1 MIWQTKVR
9 ARPEKIKN
17 TTTHIPV
24 VNHMCSKTLWNAPTV
39 VCGLHLRNLAWLFIF
54 IFVQEQRSKPDQAS
68 AWLSETVLILYTVS
82 VSSRARGTGRIRSV
96 ALSVPKG
103 VFFHR
108 WPDLRWEAK
117 QPLDWLVGII
127 ITIGYHYKLLG
138 KALFWIFTQEWWK
151 NWNPSNFRSARARR
165 ATHAEETGRHD
176 GGDGR
181 ASPPRGARRP
191 QWRCQGNGAPRH
203 RAKKGSGGDRA
214 VQERRERGYKRQR
227 AQGRH
232 QP

>member
-1 MIWQTKVR
+1 MIGWELQLPLDTTISFWENRFFGFSLKDDGKTEIR
-9 ARPEKIKN
+9 AISAQPER
-17 TTTHIPV
+17 
-24 VNHMCSKTLWNAPTV
+24 
-39 VCGLHLRNLAWLFIF
+39 GGR
-54 IFVQEQRSKPDQAS
+54 R
-68 AWLSETVLILYTVS
+68 
-82 VSSRARGTGRIRSV
+82 RARGGRRM
-96 ALSVPKG
+96 
-103 VFFHR
+103 R
-108 WPDLRWEAK
+108 
-117 QPLDWLVGII
+117 
-127 ITIGYHYKLLG
+127 
-138 KALFWIFTQEWWK
+138 
-151 NWNPSNFRSARARR
+151 
-165 ATHAEETGRHD
+165 ETGRHD